1 MTLSKE
7 QKALAD
13 ERIKAAGLEDK
24 IRVHL
29 MDYRDLPPHF
39 EKAFDA
45 FVSIEMVE
53 VSSCSFLYKCIG
65 TNTGS
70 LSARWLEG
78 ESTYVH
84 SIAKAKLTYYPSK
97 SITHLISARL
107 TGP

>member
-1 MTLSKE
+1 MDTLTLSRE

-53 VSSCSFLYKCIG
+53 VSIEIF
-65 TNTGS
+65 T
-70 LSARWLEG
+70 
-78 ESTYVH
+78 V
-84 SIAKAKLTYYPSK
+84 SIIVTELNC
-97 SITHLISARL
+97 
-107 TGP
+107 

>member
-1 MTLSKE
+1 MLQAARSFGCEVDTLTLSKE

-13 ERIKAAGLEDK
+13 ERIKAAGLENK

-53 VSSCSFLYKCIG
+53 VRELI
-65 TNTGS
+65 
-70 LSARWLEG
+70 LL
-78 ESTYVH
+78 
-84 SIAKAKLTYYPSK
+84 ILIQSK
-97 SITHLISARL
+97 SVLSQNQHVGAKVNHLECQ
-107 TGP
+107 GP

>member
-1 MTLSKE
+1 MMLQAARSFGCEVDTLTLSKE

-13 ERIKAAGLEDK
+13 ERIKAAGLENK

-53 VSSCSFLYKCIG
+53 VRELI
-65 TNTGS
+65 
-70 LSARWLEG
+70 LL
-78 ESTYVH
+78 
-84 SIAKAKLTYYPSK
+84 ILIQSK
-97 SITHLISARL
+97 SVLSQNQHVGAKVNHLECQ
-107 TGP
+107 GP

>member
-1 MTLSKE
+1 MMLQAARSFGCEVDTLTLSKE

-13 ERIKAAGLEDK
+13 ERIKAAGLENK

-53 VSSCSFLYKCIG
+53 VRELILLIL
-65 TNTGS
+65 NQ
-70 LSARWLEG
+70 
-78 ESTYVH
+78 
-84 SIAKAKLTYYPSK
+84 SK
-97 SITHLISARL
+97 SVLSQNQHVGAKVNHLECQ
-107 TGP
+107 GP

>member
-1 MTLSKE
+1 MMLQAARSFGCEVDTLTLSKE

-53 VSSCSFLYKCIG
+53 VRELI
-65 TNTGS
+65 
-70 LSARWLEG
+70 L
-78 ESTYVH
+78 
-84 SIAKAKLTYYPSK
+84 LTLIQSK
-97 SITHLISARL
+97 SVLS
-107 TGP
+107 

>member
-1 MTLSKE
+1 MLQAARSFGCEVDTLTLSKE

-13 ERIKAAGLEDK
+13 ERIKAAGLENK

-53 VSSCSFLYKCIG
+53 VRELI
-65 TNTGS
+65 
-70 LSARWLEG
+70 LL
-78 ESTYVH
+78 
-84 SIAKAKLTYYPSK
+84 ILIQSK
-97 SITHLISARL
+97 SLLSQNQHVGAKVNHLECQ
-107 TGP
+107 GP

>member
-1 MTLSKE
+1 MMLQAARSFGCEVDTLTLSKE

-53 VSSCSFLYKCIG
+53 VRELILL
-65 TNTGS
+65 N
-70 LSARWLEG
+70 L
-78 ESTYVH
+78 
-84 SIAKAKLTYYPSK
+84 IQSK
-97 SITHLISARL
+97 SVLS
-107 TGP
+107 

>member
-1 MTLSKE
+1 MMLQAARSFGCEVDTLTLSKE

-13 ERIKAAGLEDK
+13 ERIKAAGLENK

-53 VSSCSFLYKCIG
+53 VRELI
-65 TNTGS
+65 
-70 LSARWLEG
+70 LL
-78 ESTYVH
+78 
-84 SIAKAKLTYYPSK
+84 ILIQSK
-97 SITHLISARL
+97 SLLSQNQHVGAKVNHLECQ
-107 TGP
+107 GP